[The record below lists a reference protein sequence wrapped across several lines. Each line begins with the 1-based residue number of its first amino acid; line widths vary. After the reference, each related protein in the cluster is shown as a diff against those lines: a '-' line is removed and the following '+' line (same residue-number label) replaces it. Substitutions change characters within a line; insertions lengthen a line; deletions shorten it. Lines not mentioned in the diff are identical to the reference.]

1 METNLP
7 EDIKER
13 ALSVFKSAVSQKFIV
28 KDSIEKVQ
36 KEALSEIENV
46 YKGKRFKVQ
55 MFRAGLLYLPA
66 ATINARPVEDTN
78 RNCF

>member
-13 ALSVFKSAVSQKFIV
+13 ALSVFKSAVSQKFVV

-46 YKGKRFKVQ
+46 YKGKRFKVHK
-55 MFRAGLLYLPA
+55 FGAGLLFLPA
-66 ATINARPVEDTN
+66 EAINARPVEETN
-78 RNCF
+78 RN